1 MNTTTPHIH
10 IIKGCP
16 RDHWDE
22 VQAIQHEPFI
32 YIMSNGSKW
41 AGEEADDIDALLK
54 TLSEQPLDPRFEPA
68 GEFITQNPCC
78 GVPGPTRGTYVDGPR
93 MYTAN
98 VTRFFGNFYTVSHVF
113 QIDTNDQETIDA
125 LTKAIRK
132 NIRSAAYRAAK
143 REREEA

>member
-1 MNTTTPHIH
+1 MSATMTPR

-16 RDHWDE
+16 RDKWDE
-22 VQAIQHEPFI
+22 VQAIQHEPFV

-41 AGEEADDIDALLK
+41 YGEEEDNIEDLLK
-54 TLSEQPLDPRFEPA
+54 TLDEHPLDPRFKS
-68 GEFITQNPCC
+68 FITKDPCV
-78 GVPGPTRGTYVDGPR
+78 GVPGKRGGYVDGPR
-93 MYTAN
+93 MYTAS

-132 NIRSAAYRAAK
+132 NLRRADYRAAK
-143 REREEA
+143 QERGA